1 MAVLFKEDFL
11 TKVTAVHFAS
21 GGAVMLIRGSE
32 DVSFHNEPFKG
43 KFDFFYSSEPDIV
56 PSTIPLLNAPSSLP
70 KFTAPTGPVAL
81 QETIT
86 SDMKNAFYMWRY
98 PSAVVNDSGA
108 RFWQS
113 VTVFNFGKIKSKL
126 ATAALAQS
134 STRLNLGMTFSWAG
148 GGDPQRVITNRFLIN
163 VATFKN
169 IKALRPTLAAVDT
182 VLDVVDGTPDGQ
194 RQRHRRLVA
203 GRRQRAGQ
211 DPLHPVPERQR
222 SRGPIPAARDHRHGQ
237 RGRADHRPLTRGL
250 TVR

>member
-11 TKVTAVHFAS
+11 TKVTAIHFAS

-43 KFDFFYSSEPDIV
+43 KFDFFYSSEPDVI
-56 PSTIPLLNAPSSLP
+56 PSTIPLLNAPNSLP
-70 KFTAPTGPVAL
+70 KFTAPTGPVEL
-81 QETIT
+81 KETIT

-148 GGDPQRVITNRFLIN
+148 GSDESRVITNRFLIN

-182 VLDVVDGTPDGQ
+182 VLDVVDGTRTDSANGI
-194 RQRHRRLVA
+194 A
-203 GRRQRAGQ
+203 GWSPVPGNVQVKTPFTQFPNASEVEAQ
-211 DPLHPVPERQR
+211 FPLHVIIDMD
-222 SRGPIPAARDHRHGQ
+222 SGG
-237 RGRADHRPLTRGL
+237 
-250 TVR
+250 VRITAH